1 MPEPIEQLLECCF
14 VNIDKPPGPTSHQVS
29 EMVKKV
35 LAVPKAGHSGTL
47 DPKVTGC
54 LPVGINRAAKLNF
67 LTLSA
72 GKEYVGIAHFHDDVS
87 EADIRRAFARFTG
100 VIMQTPPIKSAVKRE
115 ARPRTI
121 YELIA
126 LEIDGRDVLF
136 RAQVEGGTYI
146 RKLVHDIGAYLKA
159 GAHMGDLRRTKAGSF
174 DESSL
179 VLLHDLRDALAY
191 WKETG
196 DEKPLR
202 SMLQPPERAVEHV
215 ARVEI
220 DRDAARAVCHGAYL
234 AVPGV
239 LSYSDFEKDDSVVMF
254 ADDLLIGYGTA
265 LMSSEDLAHLEK
277 GLLIA
282 TDAIIRDPKLFS
294 C

>member
-1 MPEPIEQLLECCF
+1 MHTHPIEQLLECCF
-14 VNIDKPPGPTSHQVS
+14 INIDKPAGPTSHQVS
-29 EMVKKV
+29 EMVKK
-35 LAVPKAGHSGTL
+35 LLGVPKAGHSGTL

-54 LPVGINRAAKLNF
+54 LPVGIGRAAKLNY

-72 GKEYVGIAHFHDDVS
+72 GKEYVGIAHFHDDIT
-87 EADIRRAFARFTG
+87 ETDIERAFAKFTG
-100 VIMQTPPIKSAVKRE
+100 VIMQTPPIRSAVKRQ

-121 YELIA
+121 YAFEA

-136 RAQVEGGTYI
+136 RTQVEGGTYI
-146 RKLVHDIGAYLKA
+146 RKLVHDVGAYLKV

-179 VLLHDLRDALAY
+179 VLLHDLRDALAF

-202 SMLQPPERAVEHV
+202 GMLQPPEKAVEHI
-215 ARVEI
+215 ARVEL
-220 DRDAARAVCHGAYL
+220 DKDAARAVCHGAYL

-239 LSYSDFEKDDSVVMF
+239 LAYSDFAKDESVVMI

-265 LMSSEDLAHLEK
+265 LMSSEDLEHMEK

-282 TDAIIRDPKLFS
+282 TDAIIRDPSVFE
-294 C
+294 

>member
-1 MPEPIEQLLECCF
+1 MNDQPIEALLECCF
-14 VNIDKPPGPTSHQVS
+14 INIDKPPGPTSHQVS
-29 EMVKKV
+29 EMVKEV
-35 LAVPKAGHSGTL
+35 LGVPKAGHSGTL

-54 LPVGINRAAKLNF
+54 LPVGVNRAAKLNF

-87 EADIRRAFARFTG
+87 ESDIRRAFAKFTG
-100 VIMQTPPIKSAVKRE
+100 TIMQTPPIRSAVKRQ

-121 YELIA
+121 YEFEA
-126 LEIDGRDVLF
+126 LEIDGKDVLF
-136 RAQVEGGTYI
+136 RAQVQGGTYI
-146 RKLVHDIGAYLKA
+146 RKLIHDVGAYLKI

-179 VLLHDLRDALAY
+179 VLLHDLRDAIAF
-191 WKETG
+191 WRETG

-215 ARVEI
+215 PRVEI

-239 LSYSDFEKDDSVVMF
+239 TAYSDFEKDDDVVMF
-254 ADDLLIGYGTA
+254 SEGLLIGYGTA
-265 LMSSEDLAHLEK
+265 LMSSQDLEHMEK

-282 TDAIIRDPKLFS
+282 TDAIIRDPSVFG
-294 C
+294 

>member
-1 MPEPIEQLLECCF
+1 MSHQPIEALLECCF
-14 VNIDKPPGPTSHQVS
+14 INIDKPPGPTSHQVS

-35 LAVPKAGHSGTL
+35 LGVPKAGHSGTL

-54 LPVGINRAAKLNF
+54 LPVGIGRAAKLNY

-72 GKEYVGIAHFHDDVS
+72 GKEYVGIAHFHADVT
-87 EADIRRAFARFTG
+87 EADINRAFAKFTG
-100 VIMQTPPIKSAVKRE
+100 VIMQTPPIMSAVKRQ

-121 YELIA
+121 YAFET

-146 RKLVHDIGAYLKA
+146 RKLVHDVGAYLRI

-179 VLLHDLRDALAY
+179 VILHDLRDALAY
-191 WKETG
+191 WKESG
-196 DEKPLR
+196 DDTPLR
-202 SMLQPPERAVEHV
+202 GMLQAPEKAVEHV
-215 ARVEI
+215 ARIEI

-234 AVPGV
+234 AIPGV
-239 LSYSDFEKDDSVVMF
+239 LAYSDFAKGESVVMM
-254 ADDLLIGYGTA
+254 AQDLLIGYGTA
-265 LMSSEDLAHLEK
+265 LMNSEDLAHLEK
-277 GLLIA
+277 GMLIA
-282 TDAIIRDPKLFS
+282 TDAIIRDPKRFA
-294 C
+294 

>member
-1 MPEPIEQLLECCF
+1 MQPEPIEQLLECCF
-14 VNIDKPPGPTSHQVS
+14 VNVDKPAGPTSHQVS

-35 LAVPKAGHSGTL
+35 LGVPKAGHSGTL

-54 LPVGINRAAKLNF
+54 LPVGIGRAAKLNY

-72 GKEYVGIAHFHDDVS
+72 GKEYVGIAHFHDEVS
-87 EADIRRAFARFTG
+87 ESDVRRAFGEFTG
-100 VIMQTPPIKSAVKRE
+100 VIMQTPPIRSAVKRE

-121 YELIA
+121 YEFEA

-146 RKLVHDIGAYLKA
+146 RKLVHDVGVFLKV

-179 VLLHDLRDALAY
+179 VILHDLRDALAY
-191 WKETG
+191 WKEIG

-202 SMLQPPERAVEHV
+202 GMLQPPERAVEHV

-239 LSYSDFEKDDSVVMF
+239 LAYSDFAKDESVVMVSEG
-254 ADDLLIGYGTA
+254 LVIGYGTA
-265 LMSSEDLAHLEK
+265 LMSSEDLSHMEK

-282 TDAIIRDPKLFS
+282 TDAIIRDPKIFV
-294 C
+294 